1 MGVVGYSWGWIFNCV
16 ALNLLPGV
24 LAICFVAV
32 FSIFHI
38 YVYYFED
45 VLVLAKKSSL
55 MLLTQWWTVHKA
67 LDLSKLVM
75 VFCSTWC
82 YTVFICRIFFFFFL
96 VRNAAFCYLGFK
108 YANAQIVVML
118 QVLDLLRQARMCL
131 LWWVEKA

>member
-55 MLLTQWWTVHKA
+55 MLLTQWWMVHKA

-82 YTVFICRIFFFFFL
+82 YTVFICRIFFFWSGMPHFVIWDLNMLTLRLLLCSKYLIFYAKPEC
-96 VRNAAFCYLGFK
+96 VCY
-108 YANAQIVVML
+108 
-118 QVLDLLRQARMCL
+118 D
-131 LWWVEKA
+131 E